1 MKKKTKVVRCIQN
14 NKNSDS
20 LMVTLPPDWRIKNDL
35 TKSSLLK
42 FTYDDKSIIITK
54 IEVD

>member
-1 MKKKTKVVRCIQN
+1 MKKIKVVRCIQN

-20 LMVTLPPDWRIKNDL
+20 LMITLPSDWRIKNDL

-54 IEVD
+54 VEVD